1 MGDRK
6 STVYL
11 TIMRDPV
18 DIFVSAWYYY
28 SLDTKYNMS
37 IGQQKRQ
44 MLFKVYSDYSFLF
57 NAM

>member
-1 MGDRK
+1 MGDRR

-44 MLFKVYSDYSFLF
+44 MLFKVGSLF
-57 NAM
+57 YFS